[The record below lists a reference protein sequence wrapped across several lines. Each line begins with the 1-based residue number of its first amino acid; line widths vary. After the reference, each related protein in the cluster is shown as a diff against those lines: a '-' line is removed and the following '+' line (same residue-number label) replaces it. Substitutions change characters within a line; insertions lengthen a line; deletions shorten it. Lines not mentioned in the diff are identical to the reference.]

1 MIGVVKSDS
10 LEPSGVGSVNFS
22 NGCRSKLF
30 VGWRVHKGELSSSSY
45 SDVLQFM
52 TYSLRS
58 TRPSLHL
65 RTKSLRLYG
74 RKRCR
79 PRDRLSVS
87 GGVYVARRSRPYA
100 LSGACTAAIK

>member
-1 MIGVVKSDS
+1 MSVAPLSIGVVIGVVRSDS

-65 RTKSLRLYG
+65 RTK
-74 RKRCR
+74 
-79 PRDRLSVS
+79 
-87 GGVYVARRSRPYA
+87 
-100 LSGACTAAIK
+100 